1 MKAIAYRQPL
11 AINNPLSLEDVE
23 LPSPAL
29 QARDLLVR
37 VKAIS
42 VNPVD
47 TKVRASTAPAEGQM
61 KVLGWD
67 AVGIVEAVGTAVT
80 KFKLGQRVYYA
91 GSITRPGA
99 NSELHAV
106 DERIVAL
113 APSSLND
120 AQAAAL
126 PLTSIT
132 AYELLFER
140 LGVAKNGGA
149 GQTLLV
155 IGGAGG
161 VGSILIQLA
170 RQLTQLRVIATAS
183 RPETRQWCLDLGAHA
198 VIDHAQALTAGL
210 TAIGI
215 DAVDMVASLTQ
226 TPQHYAQIIESL
238 KPQGHLAV
246 IDSMDG
252 LDVMPLKA
260 KSIALH
266 WEMMFTRS
274 MFETADMD
282 EQGKLLAEVAAMVD
296 DGRIRTT
303 VNANFGTINAANL
316 RRAHALIESG
326 TAQGK
331 VVLEGFN

>member
-1 MKAIAYRQPL
+1 MKAIAYRHPL
-11 AINNPLSLEDVE
+11 AISNPLSLEDVV
-23 LPSPAL
+23 LPVPLL

-47 TKVRASTAPAEGQM
+47 TKVRASTSAAEGQM

-67 AVGIVEAVGTAVT
+67 AVGIVEAVGTEVS
-80 KFKLGQRVYYA
+80 KFKTGERVYYA

-113 APSSLND
+113 APGSISD
-120 AQAAAL
+120 AEAAAL

-140 LGVAKNGGA
+140 LRVAKDGGA

-170 RQLTQLRVIATAS
+170 RQLTQLRIVATAS
-183 RPETRQWCLDLGAHA
+183 RTETRQWCLDLGAHV
-198 VIDHAQALTAGL
+198 VIDHSQALAAELKAAG
-210 TAIGI
+210 IEE
-215 DAVDMVASLTQ
+215 VDLVASLTQ
-226 TPQHYAQIIESL
+226 TQQHYGQIIESL

-274 MFETADMD
+274 MFETSDMD
-282 EQGKLLAEVAAMVD
+282 EQGKLLAEVAALVD
-296 DGRIRTT
+296 AGRIRTT
-303 VNANFGTINAANL
+303 ANANFGSINAANL
-316 RRAHALIESG
+316 RRAHGLIESG
-326 TAQGK
+326 KAQGK
-331 VVLEGFN
+331 VVLEGF

>member
-1 MKAIAYRQPL
+1 MKAIAYRHPFP
-11 AINNPLSLEDVE
+11 IDNPAALEDVE
-23 LPSPAL
+23 LPAPL
-29 QARDLLVR
+29 PQARDLLVR

-47 TKVRASTAPAEGQM
+47 TKVRASTAPPEGQM

-67 AVGIVEAVGTAVT
+67 AVGIVEAVGAQVSQ
-80 KFKLGQRVYYA
+80 FKLGDRVYYA

-113 APSSLND
+113 APSSIND

-140 LGVAKNGGA
+140 LGVAKGGGA

-170 RQLTQLRVIATAS
+170 RQLTQLRIVATAS
-183 RPETRQWCLDLGAHA
+183 RAETRQWCLDLGAHV
-198 VIDHAQALTAGL
+198 VIDHSKPLAAELKAAGL
-210 TAIGI
+210 GE
-215 DAVDMVASLTQ
+215 VDLVASLTQ
-226 TPQHYAQIIESL
+226 TQQHYAQIIESL

-252 LDVMPLKA
+252 LDVMPLKH

-274 MFETADMD
+274 MFETPDMD
-282 EQGKLLAEVAAMVD
+282 EQGKLLAEVAALVD
-296 DGRIRTT
+296 AGRIRTT
-303 VNANFGTINAANL
+303 ANAHFGSINAANL

-326 TAQGK
+326 AAQGK
-331 VVLEGFN
+331 VVLEGY